1 MKGIRKILVKII
13 GLRAYL
19 KLVSKSYLFLIKMGL
34 LHKDYPELLFL
45 YDLIKPTDNV
55 IDIGAN
61 LGYYS
66 KQIKKI
72 QKGSTGS
79 LLAVEPIPLFASVWR
94 SNVGESSQIRLENS
108 ALGSTNETVRM
119 GIPIVDGVVRHGL
132 TKVIEKGDD
141 HSNTRE
147 YDVQMKIGDE
157 VVASWGRDVIHF
169 IKCDVEGYE
178 QFVIPNLK
186 ETILKNFPIFQI
198 ELGGVEN
205 RTNVVQFLID
215 LKYEIYILSEMK
227 LHKIEQSQI
236 FDVDQ
241 DFYFIHSDK
250 KNNHLE
256 LIKN

>member
-19 KLVSKSYLFLIKMGL
+19 KLVSKSYLFLIKIGF
-34 LHKDYPELLFL
+34 LHKEYPELLFL
-45 YDLIKPTDNV
+45 YKLVKPTDNV

-72 QKGSTGS
+72 QKGSSGS
-79 LLAVEPIPLFASVWR
+79 LLAVEPIPLFAAVWK
-94 SNVGESSQIRLENS
+94 SNVGESSQIKLENS
-108 ALGSTNETVRM
+108 ALGSTNEMVRM

-132 TKVIEKGDD
+132 TKVIEQGDD

-147 YDVQMKIGDE
+147 YDVHMKVGDE
-157 VVASWGRDVIHF
+157 VVSAWGKKEIHF

-186 ETILKNFPIFQI
+186 QTILDNYPIFQI
-198 ELGGVEN
+198 ELGGEEN
-205 RTNVVQFLID
+205 RTNVVQFLVD
-215 LKYEIYILSEMK
+215 LDYDIYILSEMN
-227 LHKIEQSQI
+227 LVKIEQDQV

-241 DFYFIHSDK
+241 DFYFIHKDK